1 MLRTVFVALLC
12 LGLSIGCL
20 FGQASKTQPT
30 IMVMPSDNWC
40 IEHGF
45 YDTYEDPETGK
56 TIKTPE
62 YKEAFQE
69 SQNVGLAI
77 SKIGELFSDRGFP
90 LRDMEQRLKNIEQ
103 EKALDAAEEGGRG
116 TKKTLK
122 EQLLQQAKA
131 DIILYLNW
139 EVTKEGPYKQV
150 TFQLDAVDPY
160 IAEQVGA
167 ASGTGPKNTGNLNVL
182 LEEAVLANVT
192 NLQSQ
197 MQDYFDDLNKNGR
210 KVKLRVKV
218 GQSSQY
224 SLKDY
229 CSSSNEFQIGQIF
242 EDAIIYFQNNNES
255 VSQSYNT
262 GSKTTNTISFDLV
275 RIPMFYERETAFGEG
290 ETEVAMDATD
300 FAKKMTSLVT
310 EKCQTLDRSQ
320 LNITGLGLGE
330 ASITLTSQ

>member
-1 MLRTVFVALLC
+1 MLRAISILLMFCC
-12 LGLSIGCL
+12 LGIGQL

-40 IEHGF
+40 IEHGY

-56 TIKTPE
+56 TVKTPE

-103 EKALDAAEEGGRG
+103 EKALDAAEEGGLG
-116 TKKTLK
+116 TKSTLK

-139 EVTKEGPYKQV
+139 EVNKEGPYKQV

-160 IAEQVGA
+160 IAEQIGA
-167 ASGTGPKNTGNLNVL
+167 ASGTGPKNNGNLDVL

-197 MQDYFDDLNKNGR
+197 MQDYFDDLNENGR
-210 KVKLRVKV
+210 KIRLRVKV

-224 SLKDY
+224 NLKDY
-229 CSSSNEFQIGQIF
+229 CSSDNKFQIGQMF
-242 EDAIIYFQNNNES
+242 EDAIIYFQNNSES

-262 GSKTTNTISFDLV
+262 GSKTTNNINFDMV

-290 ETEVAMDATD
+290 KTKVAMDAND
-300 FAKKMTSLVT
+300 FAKKLSSLVT
-310 EKCQTLDRSQ
+310 EKCEALDRSQ

-330 ASITLTSQ
+330 ASITLTSK